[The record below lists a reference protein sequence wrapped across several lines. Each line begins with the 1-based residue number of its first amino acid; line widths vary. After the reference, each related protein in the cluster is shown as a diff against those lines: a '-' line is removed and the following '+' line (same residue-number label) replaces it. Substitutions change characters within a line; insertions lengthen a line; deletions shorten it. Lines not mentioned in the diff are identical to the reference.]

1 MWARGRCR
9 IVGRKLSGGDVATV
23 VEVDNLVKRY
33 DGRTVVDGISFQ
45 VEEGEVFVLVGPN
58 GAGKTTTVESIA
70 GLRRPDDG
78 AVRVLGLDPWRG
90 AGELRHRVGV
100 QLQESRFADRV
111 KVGELLEL
119 FASFYRHPRPV
130 TGLLDELGL
139 AEARHRRFAKLSGGE
154 QQRLSIAVALV
165 GDPDV
170 VILDELSTGLDPVA
184 RREAWSIVERL
195 RDRGV
200 TVVLVTHFMEEAERL
215 ADRVALLDAGRLVA
229 VDTPGGL
236 VDRAGGGR
244 RLTFRSATPFPS
256 DLLGGLDEVAGVEVR
271 GDPVVVTGTGDLLAV
286 VTSELARNGIVAERL
301 QIDQVTLDD
310 AFVSLTGGLPVPVPE
325 T

>member
-1 MWARGRCR
+1 M
-9 IVGRKLSGGDVATV
+9 ATV

-45 VEEGEVFVLVGPN
+45 VEEGEVFVIVGPN

-78 AVRVLGLDPWRG
+78 AVRVLGLDPWRE
-90 AGELRHRVGV
+90 AELRHRVGV

-139 AEARHRRFAKLSGGE
+139 SGARHRRFATLSGGE

-195 RDRGV
+195 RHRGA

-236 VDRAGGGR
+236 VDLVGGGR
-244 RLTFRSATPFPS
+244 RVTFRSATPFPP
-256 DLLGGLDEVAGVEVR
+256 DLLGGLDEVTGVEVR
-271 GDPVVVTGTGDLLAV
+271 GDRVVVTGTGELLTAV
-286 VTSELARNGIVAERL
+286 ASQLARDGIVAERL
-301 QIDQVTLDD
+301 QVDQVTLDD